1 VDIAWN
7 VLPEAT
13 RRSLQFVWVE
23 SGGPQVKKPTREGFG
38 TRLLAFVLPG
48 QIRAK
53 TEIEYRP
60 EGVRVHVSVPLPAEA
75 AV

>member
-1 VDIAWN
+1 MVPRGDAAQ
-7 VLPEAT
+7 PA
-13 RRSLQFVWVE
+13 FVWVE

-53 TEIEYRP
+53 TEIDYHP
-60 EGVRVHVSVPLPAEA
+60 EGVRVHVSVPLPAQT